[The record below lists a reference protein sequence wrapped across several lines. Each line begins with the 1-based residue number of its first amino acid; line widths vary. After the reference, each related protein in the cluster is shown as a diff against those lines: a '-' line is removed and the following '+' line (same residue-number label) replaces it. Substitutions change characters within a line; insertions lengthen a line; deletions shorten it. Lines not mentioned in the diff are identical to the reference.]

1 MARPHSRA
9 GRRADHQGCGSV
21 ARSVV
26 WLLQSLVGM
35 DFNWLQPRSAA
46 DGGSRDAPSTTRIKD
61 PYHFLDLAFGTIYRR
76 FR

>member
-1 MARPHSRA
+1 
-9 GRRADHQGCGSV
+9 
-21 ARSVV
+21 
-26 WLLQSLVGM
+26 M